1 MRHLKLSTL
10 YLRDGFD
17 HTETL
22 LKCSCVLY
30 CTSESPNVFMTSEGC
45 PSSCFCHPVG
55 VLHCF
60 TLALCTCPCFLL
72 KRDPSMTK
80 RVCAAP
86 VCARLV
92 GSCSPGWFVSEIR
105 ASVAHVYLSSRG
117 GGAWLPWFFNTFTH
131 FSRQFLH
138 QSMSFLPGRI
148 LQWSNPH
155 LVKCFCTINGK

>member
-1 MRHLKLSTL
+1 MALITQRHYWNAHVFFIVLQRVQMCSWQARAVPHLA
-10 YLRDGFD
+10 FVI
-17 HTETL
+17 L
-22 LKCSCVLY
+22 LVCCTVLLWLCVHARVSYSSVTRAWRRECVLRL
-30 CTSESPNVFMTSEGC
+30 CVHAWWGR
-45 PSSCFCHPVG
+45 
-55 VLHCF
+55 VL
-60 TLALCTCPCFLL
+60 LDDLC
-72 KRDPSMTK
+72 RRS
-80 RVCAAP
+80 
-86 VCARLV
+86 
-92 GSCSPGWFVSEIR
+92 G